1 MIASALRRPSFFT
14 PLNHFSMARIGT
26 FRINATT
33 APAMNG
39 IRILIP
45 VFNRPTIRPV
55 SCNTKYRTMQPAT
68 PRKIFRKFFF
78 GFDCVATNSAF
89 LFYLF
94 IKSEYLC
101 IFIINMCIF
110 NSVLV
115 VFLSFCL
122 QVTLNVSNFATPNFI
137 AGYVMHFFI
146 NDKV

>member
-1 MIASALRRPSFFT
+1 M
-14 PLNHFSMARIGT
+14 
-26 FRINATT
+26 
-33 APAMNG
+33 
-39 IRILIP
+39 
-45 VFNRPTIRPV
+45 
-55 SCNTKYRTMQPAT
+55 
-68 PRKIFRKFFF
+68 
-78 GFDCVATNSAF
+78 ATNSAF